1 MTPRLNADTR
11 MGERFAMRPALLSA
25 VEDVRAADHEDD
37 TADAAVYV
45 EDEALSDLGD
55 LGAFG
60 GYLEPDEVDY
70 DALSDDRD
78 LMLDRL
84 LQARSPQAR
93 LALAPR
99 ARLLGLHVEDQDDGW
114 GGEAA

>member
-1 MTPRLNADTR
+1 LTRLNADTR
-11 MGERFAMRPALLSA
+11 MGERFAMRPAPVAA

-37 TADAAVYV
+37 LADLPEGA
-45 EDEALSDLGD
+45 GD
-55 LGAFG
+55 LGVFG